1 MLSCLSVPAA
11 VTKSKLKSTHYSTQP
26 STANWAICGFLECV
40 VLAYQVRDE
49 GDLAEEGVEN
59 DGVGVWVHLALLD
72 GVRVVVGVADVRLRL
87 RQHAPTYE
95 ERVSM
100 CMLVELE
107 SHGSDPG
114 TSYLGMLFCG
124 IGD

>member
-11 VTKSKLKSTHYSTQP
+11 VTKSKVHITHY
-26 STANWAICGFLECV
+26 TAFDGKLWAICGFLKCV

-59 DGVGVWVHLALLD
+59 DGVGVRVHLALLD

-87 RQHAPTYE
+87 GQHAPTYE

-100 CMLVELE
+100 
-107 SHGSDPG
+107 
-114 TSYLGMLFCG
+114 SYVG
-124 IGD
+124 

>member
-11 VTKSKLKSTHYSTQP
+11 VTKSKVHITVHTTQP
-26 STANWAICGFLECV
+26 STANWAICGFLKCV

-59 DGVGVWVHLALLD
+59 DGVGVRVHLALLD

-87 RQHAPTYE
+87 GQHAPTYE
-95 ERVSM
+95 ERVS
-100 CMLVELE
+100 L
-107 SHGSDPG
+107 
-114 TSYLGMLFCG
+114 SYVG
-124 IGD
+124 